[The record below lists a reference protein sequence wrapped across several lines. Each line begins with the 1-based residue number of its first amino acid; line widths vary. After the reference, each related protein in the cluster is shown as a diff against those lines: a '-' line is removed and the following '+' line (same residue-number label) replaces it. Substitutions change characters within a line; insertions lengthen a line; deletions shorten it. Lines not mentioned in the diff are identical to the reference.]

1 MLLKEEFASNMGYLE
16 PSIAAMMTAA
26 DELMTNKAIQD
37 VLYMVVV
44 TGNFLN
50 SGGYAGDAAGVK
62 LASLQKITDIRANK
76 PNMNLI
82 HYVALQAEKKNRN
95 LLTFPD
101 SLSTLEDASKTTVE
115 QIHNEINALDARIK
129 KIKKVIELPTTE
141 TEIKQQMADFLSVS
155 LLHYIFISIYLYIS
169 KNFSIFMGFIA
180 NLFAIYY
187 IFYTHTI
194 YVCTA
199 LAICLEHP

>member
-1 MLLKEEFASNMGYLE
+1 MGYLE
-16 PSIAAMMTAA
+16 PSIGAMMTAA

-62 LASLQKITDIRANK
+62 LTSLQKITDIRANK

-101 SLSTLEDASKTTVE
+101 NLSTLEDASKTTVE
-115 QIHNEINALDARIK
+115 QIQNEINALDARIK

-141 TEIKQQMADFLSVS
+141 TEIKQQMADFLLVS
-155 LLHYIFISIYLYIS
+155 LI
-169 KNFSIFMGFIA
+169 
-180 NLFAIYY
+180 
-187 IFYTHTI
+187 
-194 YVCTA
+194 
-199 LAICLEHP
+199 